1 MSHRYKLNFTKKKE
15 ENNTTQN
22 HVVNI
27 FCSNYYYYYYFYE
40 VWNVGIDLVRNMKS
54 YTLYRFHEQIG

>member
-1 MSHRYKLNFTKKKE
+1 MLLLFFVR
-15 ENNTTQN
+15 
-22 HVVNI
+22 I
-27 FCSNYYYYYYFYE
+27 IIIIDYYFYE